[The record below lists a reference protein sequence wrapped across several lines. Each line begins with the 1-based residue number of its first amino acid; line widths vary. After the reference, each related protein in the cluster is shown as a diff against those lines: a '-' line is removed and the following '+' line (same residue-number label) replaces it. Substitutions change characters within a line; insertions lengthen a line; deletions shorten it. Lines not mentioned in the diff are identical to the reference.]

1 MGVNDSKDR
10 YEEFAKRVTA
20 LAINKELERV
30 TLLISMNKG
39 LVTVNYPYKPKV

>member
-30 TLLISMNKG
+30 RLILFMQTG
-39 LVTVNYPYKPKV
+39 LPTANYPYIPTN